1 MNTNKFFGFNSKLY
15 FLTGLAS
22 CLAIFLL
29 TGIVTVYSESIS
41 PNGVELKIQ
50 DKEYQT
56 PLQSNNENETLTS
69 LGAASLPQST
79 QTASIVGAWRAYT
92 NSNGYNCVTESVMQ
106 ANGGYSGITSCNNGV
121 YFVHLT
127 GYWRYLQ
134 NGVIR
139 IQYNNTRRSDGRRD
153 IPDGD
158 TIYYSFINRNQI
170 RLGNGII
177 AYRIG

>member
-1 MNTNKFFGFNSKLY
+1 MNTNKFFGFNSNFI
-15 FLTGLAS
+15 FLTGLVS
-22 CLAIFLL
+22 CLIILVL
-29 TGIVTVYSESIS
+29 TGIVTVYSKSIS

-50 DKEYQT
+50 DKENKT
-56 PLQSNNENETLTS
+56 PSQLNNENETLTS
-69 LGAASLPQST
+69 LGAASLTTT

-92 NSNGYNCVTESVMQ
+92 NFNGYNCITESVIQ
-106 ANGGYSGITSCNNGV
+106 ANGEYSSITSCNNGV
-121 YFVHLT
+121 YFTHLT
-127 GYWRYLQ
+127 GNWRYLQ

-153 IPDGD
+153 IPDGE
-158 TIYYSFINRNQI
+158 TIYFSFINRNQI